1 MADPANRYLSEFYEL
16 KREADQLLR
25 GINNMREQGNYEDAI
40 ETRKQNRSLLGARS
54 TLNKMFNQINDI
66 NDKIQG
72 VRNRDVD
79 PNKKAEQ
86 IKNLLIRRNTIANR
100 IKKIKERIRKAA

>member
-1 MADPANRYLSEFYEL
+1 M
-16 KREADQLLR
+16 
-25 GINNMREQGNYEDAI
+25 
-40 ETRKQNRSLLGARS
+40 LGARS